1 MTTETIKIS
10 TSSVSSALIID
21 RETQEE
27 VSSSQD
33 PRLPYR
39 SSRYRTD
46 SRPGGFYPWHWHDE
60 AECFMVVD
68 GALRYSIPGE
78 EIVFRSGDVG
88 FLNIG
93 VLHMARQESPKVCM
107 LQNHIFLP
115 ELICADRRSPIWR
128 RYIEPLTGNR
138 AARLIRLEA
147 EHAEAAVIRRYMEQ
161 AQHVGSTADFG
172 FELVLRGLM
181 TEIWLAFLKIMPEP
195 GEVTDSADS
204 IRLKLMLSYIRQNL
218 SRRITL
224 RDLATAA
231 HISERECER
240 CFLRQ
245 IGVLPFDYL
254 LDTRL
259 DRARRLL
266 ADTSRPVT
274 EIALQCGFSTASYF
288 TLCFRRKFGI
298 TPRAYRQRQEA

>member
-1 MTTETIKIS
+1 MATETVKIS
-10 TSSVSSALIID
+10 TDPGTTTLIID

-27 VSSSQD
+27 VSPGQD
-33 PRLPYR
+33 PGLPCR

-46 SRPGGFYPWHWHDE
+46 SRPGGVYPWHWHDE
-60 AECFMVVD
+60 AECFMVLN
-68 GALRYSIPGE
+68 GALRYTIPGE
-78 EIVFRSGDVG
+78 ETVFRAGDVG
-88 FLNIG
+88 FLNTG
-93 VLHMARQESPKVCM
+93 VLHMTRQESAEPCV

-115 ELICADRRSPIWR
+115 EMICADRRSPIWR
-128 RYIEPLTGNR
+128 RYIDPLTGNR

-147 EHAEAAVIRRYMEQ
+147 ARAEAAAIRRYMED
-161 AQHVGSTADFG
+161 ALRVRSAAEFG
-172 FELVLRGLM
+172 FELALRGLL
-181 TEIWLAFLKIMPEP
+181 TEIWMVFLRIMPEP
-195 GEVTDSADS
+195 GEATDSADS
-204 IRLKLMLSYIRQNL
+204 IRLKRMLSYIRQNL
-218 SRRITL
+218 SSRITL
-224 RDLATAA
+224 GELAAAA

-240 CFLRQ
+240 CFRRQ

-288 TLCFRRKFGI
+288 TLCFRRKFGM
-298 TPRAYRQRQEA
+298 TPTACRRRTET